1 MSSSSHTTSPYEV
14 RVYANYAGLKRN
26 EPILCQNFR
35 SIEDFTNISGIS
47 QKNRSVF
54 ESLMVPVRT
63 NNFRNF
69 CEDFFLPTF
78 INQALKCNNVALKI
92 IYSIAY
98 IICDVCTLPIRLIT
112 AIPHYLYNAPRS
124 KKESHRFYQYLIN
137 NKVPREKL
145 SADHV
150 YLEAQ
155 EKVRAGRACAECR
168 KQKWVIS
175 YHVYAFNFIQLPH
188 DPIFQEQR
196 SWSSIEKHNIEPVRN
211 FKKEIG

>member
-137 NKVPREKL
+137 NKVPRKKL
-145 SADHV
+145 IYSLLYFSKA
-150 YLEAQ
+150 L
-155 EKVRAGRACAECR
+155 RA
-168 KQKWVIS
+168 IL
-175 YHVYAFNFIQLPH
+175 I
-188 DPIFQEQR
+188 PILK
-196 SWSSIEKHNIEPVRN
+196 SHL
-211 FKKEIG
+211 